1 MRLGIRTIVDY
12 VFKRIFACELDQ
24 RPLLGLLNAV
34 LDLRDPIV
42 AVQVINPFRHKEF
55 ENQKAIIL
63 DVRCRDTTGRIFNIE
78 MQVDHRSGLRK
89 RLIYYA
95 CNMFVDQL
103 EAGKPYERAQ
113 PAISICFVRQEMF
126 PESRAGQ
133 RVFRMRDVDSGM
145 ELSDALEI
153 HIIELAKYNFQKED
167 LGTCAELERWVY
179 LMLHSQD
186 HSAEELR
193 ALLPG
198 KGFGRAID
206 ILEMIASK
214 TEDKQMYDQ
223 REKALRD
230 YEWALSGA
238 LSEGREEGREE
249 GKIEG
254 YEVGKLACEIQVL
267 QKLLGEAVST
277 DGELFPLS
285 LHSLSEQRDELQS
298 RMRNR

>member
-1 MRLGIRTIVDY
+1 MS
-12 VFKRIFACELDQ
+12 F
-24 RPLLGLLNAV
+24 
-34 LDLRDPIV
+34 
-42 AVQVINPFRHKEF
+42 
-55 ENQKAIIL
+55 
-63 DVRCRDTTGRIFNIE
+63 
-78 MQVDHRSGLRK
+78 
-89 RLIYYA
+89 
-95 CNMFVDQL
+95 
-103 EAGKPYERAQ
+103 GK
-113 PAISICFVRQEMF
+113 FVRRE
-126 PESRAGQ
+126 G
-133 RVFRMRDVDSGM
+133 DD
-145 ELSDALEI
+145 
-153 HIIELAKYNFQKED
+153 
-167 LGTCAELERWVY
+167 
-179 LMLHSQD
+179 
-186 HSAEELR
+186 SAEELR

-206 ILEMIASK
+206 ILEKIASK

>member
-1 MRLGIRTIVDY
+1 MS
-12 VFKRIFACELDQ
+12 F
-24 RPLLGLLNAV
+24 
-34 LDLRDPIV
+34 
-42 AVQVINPFRHKEF
+42 
-55 ENQKAIIL
+55 
-63 DVRCRDTTGRIFNIE
+63 
-78 MQVDHRSGLRK
+78 
-89 RLIYYA
+89 
-95 CNMFVDQL
+95 
-103 EAGKPYERAQ
+103 GK
-113 PAISICFVRQEMF
+113 FVRRE
-126 PESRAGQ
+126 G
-133 RVFRMRDVDSGM
+133 D
-145 ELSDALEI
+145 
-153 HIIELAKYNFQKED
+153 D
-167 LGTCAELERWVY
+167 L
-179 LMLHSQD
+179 
-186 HSAEELR
+186 AEELR

-238 LSEGREEGREE
+238 LSEGREE